1 MITKNVRQRGKGIRR
16 HAACDPGGFTLL
28 EVLLAIGILALALPI
43 LLGLRNWDLN
53 LHSRAADITAATML
67 AQEKLIEAEL
77 LPVYPVGETTG
88 DFRNPPPGY
97 QVPGDIAE
105 RAERYRWKRIITTTP
120 LTAVREVKIQILWQ
134 QGATDE
140 VLEASTYVFAP
151 TTGF

>member
-1 MITKNVRQRGKGIRR
+1 MVRFVMQFWQAIRR
-16 HAACDPGGFTLL
+16 LGASGRDGFTLL
-28 EVLLAIGILALALPI
+28 EVLIAMAILALALPI
-43 LLGLRNWDLN
+43 LLGLRNWDLT

-77 LPVYPVGETTG
+77 QPVYPIGETTG

-105 RAERYRWKRIITTTP
+105 RAERYRWKRIITTTQLP
-120 LTAVREVKIQILWQ
+120 AVREVKIQIVWQ

>member
-1 MITKNVRQRGKGIRR
+1 MDERQVM
-16 HAACDPGGFTLL
+16 AADSQSGFTLL
-28 EVLLAIGILALALPI
+28 EVLIAMAILALAMPI

-53 LHSRAADITAATML
+53 LHAKAADITAATML

-77 LPVYPVGETTG
+77 SPVYPVGETSG

-97 QVPGDIAE
+97 QVPFDIQE

-120 LTAVREVKIQILWQ
+120 LPAVREVKIQILWQ
-134 QGATDE
+134 QGASDE

>member
-1 MITKNVRQRGKGIRR
+1 MRHRQKIRR
-16 HAACDPGGFTLL
+16 WAVQDPRGFTLM
-28 EVLLAIGILALALPI
+28 EVLIAMSILALALPI

-77 LPVYPVGETTG
+77 SLVYPIGETTG

-97 QVPGDIAE
+97 QVPGDVAE

-134 QGATDE
+134 QGANDE

>member
-1 MITKNVRQRGKGIRR
+1 MIQHQQMMRR
-16 HAACDPGGFTLL
+16 LAVIDTQGFTLF
-28 EVLLAIGILALALPI
+28 EVLIAMAILALALPI

-77 LPVYPVGETTG
+77 SPVYPIGETTG

-97 QVPGDIAE
+97 QVPGDVAN
-105 RAERYRWKRIITTTP
+105 RAEQYRWKRIITSTP

-151 TTGF
+151 TAGF

>member
-1 MITKNVRQRGKGIRR
+1 MQQRQMTRR
-16 HAACDPGGFTLL
+16 FQAADPRGFTLM
-28 EVLLAIGILALALPI
+28 EVLIAMAILALAMPI

-77 LPVYPVGETTG
+77 SPVYPIGETTG

-97 QVPGDIAE
+97 QVPGDVAE
-105 RAERYRWKRIITTTP
+105 RAERYRWKRVITTTP
-120 LTAVREVKIQILWQ
+120 LPSVREVKIQILWQ

>member
-1 MITKNVRQRGKGIRR
+1 MTNPVRPCEKGLRR
-16 HAACDPGGFTLL
+16 QAECDADGFTLL
-28 EVLLAIGILALALPI
+28 EVILAIGILALALPI
-43 LLGLRNWDLN
+43 LLGLRNWDLD

-140 VLEASTYVFAP
+140 VLETSTYVFAP

>member
-1 MITKNVRQRGKGIRR
+1 MRR
-16 HAACDPGGFTLL
+16 PLIKHLKRFDVAGFTLL
-28 EVLLAIGILALALPI
+28 EVMIAMAILALAMPI

-77 LPVYPVGETTG
+77 SPVYPIGETTG
-88 DFRNPPPGY
+88 DFRNSPPGY
-97 QVPGDIAE
+97 QVPFDIAD
-105 RAERYRWKRIITTTP
+105 RAQRYRWKRIITTTP
-120 LTAVREVKIQILWQ
+120 LTAVREVKIQILWE

>member
-1 MITKNVRQRGKGIRR
+1 MTSIVMQQRQMTRR
-16 HAACDPGGFTLL
+16 FQAADPRGFTLM
-28 EVLLAIGILALALPI
+28 EVLIAMAILALAMPI

-77 LPVYPVGETTG
+77 SPVYPIGETTG

-97 QVPGDIAE
+97 QVPGDVAE
-105 RAERYRWKRIITTTP
+105 RAERYRWKRVITTTP
-120 LTAVREVKIQILWQ
+120 LPSVREVKIQILWQ